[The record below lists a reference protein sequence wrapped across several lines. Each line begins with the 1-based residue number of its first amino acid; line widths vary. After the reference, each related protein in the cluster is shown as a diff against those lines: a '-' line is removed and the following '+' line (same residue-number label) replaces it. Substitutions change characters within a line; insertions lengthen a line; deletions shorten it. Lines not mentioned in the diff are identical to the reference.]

1 MNGPDPRNWK
11 ATSVPKRA
19 KRIKRSFSS
28 LASACLP
35 ACPSFLPFFLSLVR
49 YIALIAE
56 RSSYNRRLIY
66 RCLSTIQLVQLIVC
80 RALNWIKNVAH
91 ERKPQEEP
99 ISMGSSFGNPMTDAF
114 FDRWTVSGDV
124 FRRPRRSW
132 ADVSYLLWTGTRKV
146 CSKNGTLNHGSPGPP
161 SGWPIL
167 TYAPYDFNSHI
178 RYQFLSGL
186 NDPFGPFSL
195 VCLQNLGTI
204 NTGHSKTLA
213 FYTFS
218 LYVDQGLDHWRW
230 FAGANA
236 TRTPTWKDTQNFRPW
251 DVEKGWVHSCRPFGR
266 SNE

>member
-1 MNGPDPRNWK
+1 MHGPDPRNWK

-28 LASACLP
+28 LVSACLP
-35 ACPSFLPFFLSLVR
+35 ACLSFLPCFLPFFLSLVR
-49 YIALIAE
+49 YIAGPWTGSRMWPMRGNHKKSQYQWAV
-56 RSSYNRRLIY
+56 
-66 RCLSTIQLVQLIVC
+66 LSEIPWRMLFV
-80 RALNWIKNVAH
+80 
-91 ERKPQEEP
+91 
-99 ISMGSSFGNPMTDAF
+99 
-114 FDRWTVSGDV
+114 DRWTVSGDV

-132 ADVSYLLWTGTRKV
+132 ADVSYLWTGTRKV
-146 CSKNGTLNHGSPGPP
+146 CPKNGTLNHGSPGP

-186 NDPFGPFSL
+186 NDPFGPFSF

-213 FYTFS
+213 FYTCS

-236 TRTPTWKDTQNFRPW
+236 TRTPTWKDIQNCRPW